1 MLPIGNLKAIKLL
14 GKPEEQ
20 QNHSQPEHPPVCG
33 AGHRGGGAHHHLCGA
48 GGEGVQDSTVE
59 ADRSWAGRV
68 WAGPHHN
75 QDHQLYSA
83 CLLSEEGGGQED
95 QGGGQWSYQEQFRQ

>member
-48 GGEGVQDSTVE
+48 GGEGVQDYRD
-59 ADRSWAGRV
+59 ADDRTC
-68 WAGPHHN
+68 P
-75 QDHQLYSA
+75 
-83 CLLSEEGGGQED
+83 GGG
-95 QGGGQWSYQEQFRQ
+95 WSALNYIQNIPVFSTRQTFSGENRRP

>member
-1 MLPIGNLKAIKLL
+1 MLPIGILKAIKLL

-48 GGEGVQDSTVE
+48 GGEGEMLSVSSLPSMCVTVT
-59 ADRSWAGRV
+59 AAF
-68 WAGPHHN
+68 PI
-75 QDHQLYSA
+75 
-83 CLLSEEGGGQED
+83 CL
-95 QGGGQWSYQEQFRQ
+95 